1 MQVPFAGAID
11 CDVHPAMPGV
21 TALLPY
27 LNDYWRDQIG
37 NRHIDKLPFQLSSY
51 PPASPLSARPDWKQ
65 APDRDPVQLRAS
77 PADPIRNH
85 VLDRFGLRFAICN
98 TLHGAVALF
107 NNDMAAALCSAVND
121 WVARE
126 LLDAEPRLR
135 AAILLPA
142 HDVEL
147 SLREIERVAPDRRF
161 VQALFLAMGEAPL
174 GRRSNWPLFA
184 ACERH
189 GLTVGIHAGSTYRHA
204 PTYAGWPSYRVEDYV
219 AQSGAFETQLLSL
232 IAEGVFQKFPALKA
246 VLIESGFTWLPHFLW
261 RTGKTWRGVRP
272 EVPWIDRS
280 PTEIVRE
287 HVRFTLQP
295 VDAPLHEPEVLSR
308 TIEHMTEQMGS
319 DDFLLFSTDYP
330 HWQFDGEDVLPAGLG
345 QDTIRKMLIDNALD
359 AYPRLREAV
368 GGRSAEREET
378 VS

>member
-1 MQVPFAGAID
+1 MQIPIAGAID

-51 PPASPLSARPDWKQ
+51 PPSSPLSARPDWRAVPDR
-65 APDRDPVQLRAS
+65 APDRSKAS
-77 PADPIRNH
+77 PADPIRSR
-85 VLDRFGLRFAICN
+85 VLDRFGLKFAICN
-98 TLHGAVALF
+98 PLHGAVALF

-121 WVARE
+121 WVAKE
-126 LLDAEPRLR
+126 LLEAEPRLR

-184 ACERH
+184 ACEKH
-189 GLTVGIHAGSTYRHA
+189 GLAVGIHAGSTYRHA

-232 IAEGVFQKFPALKA
+232 IAEGAFQKFPDLKV

-261 RTGKTWRGVRP
+261 RTGKTWRGTRP
-272 EVPWIDRS
+272 EVPWIDRA
-280 PTEIVRE
+280 PAEIR
-287 HVRFTLQP
+287 
-295 VDAPLHEPEVLSR
+295 LSSR
-308 TIEHMTEQMGS
+308 SQE
-319 DDFLLFSTDYP
+319 
-330 HWQFDGEDVLPAGLG
+330 LG
-345 QDTIRKMLIDNALD
+345 
-359 AYPRLREAV
+359 
-368 GGRSAEREET
+368 
-378 VS
+378 

>member
-1 MQVPFAGAID
+1 MQVPIAGAID

-27 LNDYWRDQIG
+27 LNDYWRDQIS

-51 PPASPLSARPDWKQ
+51 PPTSPLSARPDWRP
-65 APDRDPVQLRAS
+65 APGQGPVS
-77 PADPIRNH
+77 PADPIRAH
-85 VLDRFGLRFAICN
+85 VLDRFGLGFAICN
-98 TLHGAVALF
+98 TLHGGVALF

-121 WVARE
+121 WVSKE
-126 LLDAEPRLR
+126 ILDTEPRLR
-135 AAILLPA
+135 ASILLPA

-161 VQALFLAMGEAPL
+161 VQVLFLAMGEAPL
-174 GRRSNWPLFA
+174 GRRCNWPLFA

-189 GLTVGIHAGSTYRHA
+189 GLAVGIHAGSTYRHA

-232 IAEGVFQKFPALKA
+232 IAEGVFQKFPRLKV
-246 VLIESGFTWLPHFLW
+246 VLVESGFTWLPHFLW

-280 PTEIVRE
+280 PTEIVRDQ
-287 HVRFTLQP
+287 VRFTLQP
-295 VDAPLHEPEVLSR
+295 VDAPKGQPEVLAH
-308 TIEHMTEQMGS
+308 TIEHMTEQLSS

-330 HWQFDGEDVLPAGLG
+330 HWQFDGEDVLPAWLG
-345 QDTIRKMLIDNALD
+345 QDTLKKMLIDNALD

-368 GGRSAEREET
+368 RGGSAQSEET
-378 VS
+378 MS

>member
-1 MQVPFAGAID
+1 MHVSVAGAID
-11 CDVHPAMPGV
+11 CDLHPPMPGV

-27 LNDYWRDQIG
+27 LSDYWRDQIG

-51 PPASPLSARPDWKQ
+51 PSTSPLSARPDWRP
-65 APDRDPVQLRAS
+65 APGQKPGAE
-77 PADPIRNH
+77 PIRAH
-85 VLDRFGLRFAICN
+85 VLDPLGLSTAICN
-98 TLHGAVALF
+98 PLHGAVALF

-121 WVARE
+121 WVAKE

-135 AAILLPA
+135 ASILLPA

-147 SLREIERVAPDRRF
+147 SLREIERLAPDRRF
-161 VQALFLAMGEAPL
+161 VQVLFLAMGEAPL
-174 GRRSNWPLFA
+174 GRRANWPLFA

-189 GLTVGIHAGSTYRHA
+189 GMAVGIHAGSTYRHA

-232 IAEGVFQKFPALKA
+232 IAEGVFQKFTGLKA
-246 VLIESGFTWLPHFLW
+246 VLVESGWTWLPHFLW
-261 RTGKTWRGVRP
+261 RVNKTWRGARP
-272 EVPWIDRS
+272 EVPWIDR
-280 PTEIVRE
+280 PPAEIVRD

-295 VDAPLHEPEVLSR
+295 VDAPKGEPKMLARIV
-308 TIEHMTEQMGS
+308 EHVGF

-330 HWQFDGEDVLPAGLG
+330 HWQFDGDDVLPAGLG
-345 QDTIRKMLIDNALD
+345 QSTIEKMLVDNAL
-359 AYPRLREAV
+359 ATYPRLRE
-368 GGRSAEREET
+368 SAEWSAAKSEET

>member
-1 MQVPFAGAID
+1 MQIPIAGAID
-11 CDVHPAMPGV
+11 CDVHPAMPRV

-51 PPASPLSARPDWKQ
+51 PPSSPLSARPDWSP
-65 APDRDPVQLRAS
+65 APDQGPIQLRAS
-77 PADPIRNH
+77 PPDPIRKH

-98 TLHGAVALF
+98 PLHGAVALF

-121 WVARE
+121 WVAKE

-232 IAEGVFQKFPALKA
+232 IAEGVFQKFPALKV

-272 EVPWIDRS
+272 EVPWIDRA
-280 PTEIVRE
+280 PAEIVRE

-295 VDAPLHEPEVLSR
+295 VDAPPHAPEVLAR
-308 TIEHMTEQMGS
+308 TIEHMTEQVGS

-330 HWQFDGEDVLPAGLG
+330 HWQFDGEDVLPEGLG
-345 QDTIRKMLIDNALD
+345 RDTIRKMLIDNALD

>member
-1 MQVPFAGAID
+1 MQVPPAGTID
-11 CDVHPAMPGV
+11 CDVHPAMPAV

-27 LNDYWRDQIG
+27 LNDYWRDQVT
-37 NRHIDKLPFQLSSY
+37 NRHIDRLPFQLSSY
-51 PPASPLSARPDWKQ
+51 PPGSPLSVRPDWKP
-65 APDRDPVQLRAS
+65 AAGPGKDS
-77 PADPIRNH
+77 PPDPIRAH
-85 VLDRFGLRFAICN
+85 VLDRFGLRYAICN
-98 TLHGAVALF
+98 TLHGGMVLF
-107 NNDMAAALCSAVND
+107 NNDMAAAICSAVND
-121 WVARE
+121 WVAKE

-135 AAILLPA
+135 ASILVPA

-147 SLREIERVAPDRRF
+147 SLREIERVAPDKRF

-184 ACERH
+184 ACEKH
-189 GLTVGIHAGSTYRHA
+189 GLAVGIHAGSSYRHA

-232 IAEGVFQKFPALKA
+232 IAEGVFQKHPGLKV

-280 PTEIVRE
+280 PTEIVRD

-295 VDAPLHEPEVLSR
+295 VDAPRTRPEVLAR
-308 TIEHMTEQMGS
+308 AIEHLGS
-319 DDFLLFSTDYP
+319 DELLLFSTDYP

-345 QDTIRKMLIDNALD
+345 EDTIRKMLVENALD
-359 AYPRLREAV
+359 AYPRLRETAE
-368 GGRSAEREET
+368 GSAAKSEDT

>member
-1 MQVPFAGAID
+1 MQVPIAGAID
-11 CDVHPAMPGV
+11 CDVHPPMPAV

-27 LNDYWRDQIG
+27 LNDYWRDQIS

-51 PPASPLSARPDWKQ
+51 PPSSPLATRPDWRP
-65 APDRDPVQLRAS
+65 APRQGKVS
-77 PADPIRNH
+77 PADTIRAH
-85 VLDRFGLRFAICN
+85 VLDRFGLGYAICN
-98 TLHGAVALF
+98 TLHGGVALF

-135 AAILLPA
+135 ASILLPA

-189 GLTVGIHAGSTYRHA
+189 GLAVGIHAGSTYRHA

-232 IAEGVFQKFPALKA
+232 IAEGVFQKFPGLKV

-280 PTEIVRE
+280 PTEIVRD

-295 VDAPLHEPEVLSR
+295 VDAPKGEPEVLAR

-319 DDFLLFSTDYP
+319 DDVLLFSTDYP

-345 QDTIRKMLIDNALD
+345 RDTIKKMLIDNALD

-368 GGRSAEREET
+368 KGGSAQSEET